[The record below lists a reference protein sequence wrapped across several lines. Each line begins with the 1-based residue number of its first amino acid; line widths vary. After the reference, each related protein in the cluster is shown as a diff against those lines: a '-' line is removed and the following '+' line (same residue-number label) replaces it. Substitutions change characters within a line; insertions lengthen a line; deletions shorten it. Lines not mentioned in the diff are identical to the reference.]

1 MITVTITPQ
10 AVTIRGHANAA
21 EKGKDIVCAA
31 VSVLF
36 QNLIDS
42 LEQLT
47 SDPIQTEVGSG
58 CAAVAFESNKISPE
72 ARLLMRSFFIGV
84 NEVANSCPDYV
95 SIETTSNAVGL

>member
-1 MITVTITPQ
+1 MITITITPQ

-58 CAAVAFESNKISPE
+58 CAAVAFESNKISAE
-72 ARLLMRSFFIGV
+72 ARLLMRSF
-84 NEVANSCPDYV
+84 
-95 SIETTSNAVGL
+95 L